1 MNSSVENIQGII
13 GVINTPF
20 TEDNKIDVESLNR
33 YVENSI
39 NKKVVGFLVL
49 GLAAEVNKLSVD
61 EKILIVDTVI
71 KKVKKRVPV
80 ICGTTASS
88 QKKRIDLVKEFSD
101 LGCDGILVN
110 IPYENEDSYMSDVRE
125 LSKNITGFMMLQDWD
140 FHGYGIP
147 INVITRLFNEL
158 ENFKCLKIEVVPA
171 GVKYSQV
178 RNATNGRIHL
188 SGGWAGTQMI
198 EALDRNVDAFM
209 PTILHDV
216 YGMIYRLH
224 RNGKREEAKFIFN
237 KLLPII
243 SFSHQ
248 HLDISIHFNKRLL
261 FKQKIF
267 STAKVRQPII
277 SFDQH
282 HEKIADELIKY
293 AIKLSENIVES
304 SKWKN

>member
-1 MNSSVENIQGII
+1 MSECVENIKGII

-20 TEDNKIDVESLNR
+20 SEDDKIDVESLNR

-39 NKKVVGFLVL
+39 NNKVVGFLVL

-61 EKILIVDTVI
+61 DKILIVDTVI
-71 KKVKKRVPV
+71 KKVNKRVPV

-88 QKKRIDLVKEFSD
+88 QKERINLIKEFSN

-110 IPYENEDSYMSDVRE
+110 IPYENEVSYISDVRE
-125 LSKNITGFMMLQDWD
+125 LSANTAGFMMLQDWD

-147 INVITRLFNEL
+147 INIITRLFNEL

-178 RNATNGRIHL
+178 RKATNGRLHL

-216 YGMIYRLH
+216 YGNIYSLH
-224 RNGKREEAKFIFN
+224 RNGKREEAKIIFN
-237 KLLPII
+237 KLIPII

-267 STAKVRQPII
+267 STANVRQPIL
-277 SFDQH
+277 SFDQY
-282 HEKIADELIKY
+282 HERIADELIEY
-293 AIKLSENIVES
+293 AIKLSENIDKE
-304 SKWKN
+304 

>member
-1 MNSSVENIQGII
+1 MSQCVENIKGII

-20 TEDNKIDVESLNR
+20 TNENKIDTESLQK
-33 YVENSI
+33 YVEHSLNCG
-39 NKKVVGFLVL
+39 VVGFLTL
-49 GLAAEVNKLSVD
+49 GLAAEVNKLSFD

-71 KKVKKRVPV
+71 KKVNKRVPV
-80 ICGTTASS
+80 ISGTTASS
-88 QKKRIDLVKEFSD
+88 QNERVDLAKEFSD

-110 IPYENEDSYMSDVRE
+110 IPFENENSFVSNVRE
-125 LSKNITGFMMLQDWD
+125 ISSNITGFMMLQDWD

-147 INVITRLFNEL
+147 INIITRLFNEL
-158 ENFKCLKIEVVPA
+158 DNFKCLKIEVVPA

-178 RNATNGRIHL
+178 RNATNGKLHL

-198 EALDRNVDAFM
+198 EALDRGVDAFM

-216 YGMIYRLH
+216 YGKIYRLH
-224 RNGKREEAKFIFN
+224 RKGKREEAKMIFT

-261 FKQKIF
+261 YRQKIF
-267 STAKVRQPII
+267 STANIRQPIL
-277 SFDQH
+277 SFDQY
-282 HEKIADELIKY
+282 HERIADELIEY
-293 AIKLSENIVES
+293 AIKLSESIDKE
-304 SKWKN
+304 

>member
-1 MNSSVENIQGII
+1 MSEYVENIKGII

-20 TEDNKIDVESLNR
+20 TNENKIDTESLQK
-33 YVENSI
+33 YVEHSLNCG
-39 NKKVVGFLVL
+39 VVGFLTL
-49 GLAAEVNKLSVD
+49 GLAAEVNKLSFD
-61 EKILIVDTVI
+61 EKIFIVDTVI
-71 KKVKKRVPV
+71 KKVNKRVPV
-80 ICGTTASS
+80 ISGTTASS
-88 QKKRIDLVKEFSD
+88 QNERVDLAKEFSD

-110 IPYENEDSYMSDVRE
+110 IPFENENSFVSNARE
-125 LSKNITGFMMLQDWD
+125 ISSNITGFMMLQDWD

-147 INVITRLFNEL
+147 INIITRLFNEL
-158 ENFKCLKIEVVPA
+158 DNFKCLKIEVVPA

-178 RNATNGRIHL
+178 RNATNGKLHL

-198 EALDRNVDAFM
+198 EALDRGVDAFM

-216 YGMIYRLH
+216 YGKIYRLH
-224 RNGKREEAKFIFN
+224 RKGKREEAKMIFT

-267 STAKVRQPII
+267 SAPNVRQPIL
-277 SFDQH
+277 SFDQY
-282 HEKIADELIKY
+282 HERIADELIEY
-293 AIKLSENIVES
+293 AIKLSEYIDKE
-304 SKWKN
+304 

>member
-1 MNSSVENIQGII
+1 MSEYVENIKGII

-20 TEDNKIDVESLNR
+20 TNENKIDTESLQK
-33 YVENSI
+33 YVEHSLNCG
-39 NKKVVGFLVL
+39 VVGFLTL
-49 GLAAEVNKLSVD
+49 GLAAEVNKLSFD

-71 KKVKKRVPV
+71 KKADKRVPV
-80 ICGTTASS
+80 ISGTTASS
-88 QKKRIDLVKEFSD
+88 QNERLALAKEFSD

-110 IPYENEDSYMSDVRE
+110 IPFENENSFVSNVRE
-125 LSKNITGFMMLQDWD
+125 ISSNITGFMMLQDWD

-147 INVITRLFNEL
+147 INIITRLFNEL
-158 ENFKCLKIEVVPA
+158 DNFKCLKIEVVPA

-178 RNATNGRIHL
+178 RNATNGKLHL

-216 YGMIYRLH
+216 YRKIYRLH
-224 RNGKREEAKFIFN
+224 RKGKREEAKMIFT

-261 FKQKIF
+261 FRQNIF
-267 STAKVRQPII
+267 STPYVRQPIL
-277 SFDQH
+277 SFDQY
-282 HEKIADELIKY
+282 HEIIADELIEY
-293 AIKLSENIVES
+293 AIKLSEYIDKE
-304 SKWKN
+304 

>member
-1 MNSSVENIQGII
+1 MNSSVENIKGII

-20 TEDNKIDVESLNR
+20 TEDDKIDVESLNR

-39 NKKVVGFLVL
+39 NNKVVGFLVL

-71 KKVKKRVPV
+71 KKVNKRVPV
-80 ICGTTASS
+80 ISGTTASS
-88 QKKRIDLVKEFSD
+88 QKERIDLVKEFSD

-110 IPYENEDSYMSDVRE
+110 ISFENENLFVSNVRE
-125 LSKNITGFMMLQDWD
+125 ISSNITGFMMLQDWD
-140 FHGYGIP
+140 FHSYGIP
-147 INVITRLFNEL
+147 INIITRLFNEL

-178 RNATNGRIHL
+178 RNATNGRLHL

-198 EALDRNVDAFM
+198 EALDRGVDAFM

-224 RNGKREEAKFIFN
+224 RNGKREEAKIIFN

-248 HLDISIHFNKRLL
+248 HLDISIHFNKR
-261 FKQKIF
+261 FVNHQGIF
-267 STAKVRQPII
+267 STPNVRQPILP
-277 SFDQH
+277 FDMH
-282 HEKIADELIKY
+282 HEKMAKELINNAY
-293 AIKLSENIVES
+293 ELQSQLIL
-304 SKWKN
+304 